1 MNNKKSSNTTCLYVA
16 LGCGGAL
23 VLIALVLGGLGFW
36 GAQKVKQFE
45 ADLKDPAAREE
56 KVMGI
61 LGTETLPDGYYP
73 MMGITFPFVF
83 DMAMLTRE
91 PIPEGEDPEGVEPS
105 FIYMK
110 MLSFGKQDQEL
121 KDFFNGTNDNPSV
134 LRDNNINVNID
145 DVVNRGELQVGD
157 QNILWLASRD
167 RIQTGATRS
176 SDLSTI
182 MMIRCPNDQKTRLG
196 IWLASEDPEN
206 NEDGTPKLEGT
217 VGDPE
222 KIESFMGHFSV
233 C

>member
-1 MNNKKSSNTTCLYVA
+1 MTKKSSNTTCLYVA
-16 LGCGGAL
+16 LGCGAGL
-23 VLIALVLGGLGFW
+23 VLIALVIGGLGFW
-36 GAQKVKQFE
+36 GVQKAKQFE
-45 ADLKDPAAREE
+45 ADLKDPAVREE

-61 LGTETLPDGYYP
+61 LGTETLPDDYYP

-83 DMAMLTRE
+83 EMALLTRE
-91 PIPEGEDPEGVEPS
+91 PIPEGQDPEGTEPS

-110 MLSFGKQDQEL
+110 ILSFGQEDQEL

-157 QNILWLASRD
+157 QDILWLTSRD

-176 SDLSTI
+176 SDLNTI
-182 MMIRCPNDQKTRLG
+182 MMIRCPNDKKTRLG
-196 IWLASEDPEN
+196 IWLASEDAAN
-206 NEDGTPKLEGT
+206 NEDGTPILEGT
-217 VGDPE
+217 VGDPGE
-222 KIESFMGHFSV
+222 IERFMSHFSV

>member
-16 LGCGGAL
+16 LGCGAGL

-36 GAQKVKQFE
+36 GVQKAKQFE

-61 LGTETLPDGYYP
+61 LGTEALPDGYYP

-83 DMAMLTRE
+83 EMAMLTRE
-91 PIPEGEDPEGVEPS
+91 PIPEGQDPEGAEPS

-110 MLSFGKQDQEL
+110 MLSFGQEDQEL
-121 KDFFNGTNDNPSV
+121 KDFFNGTNDNPSI
-134 LRDNNINVNID
+134 LRENNINVNID
-145 DVVNRGELQVGD
+145 DVVNRGELQVGE
-157 QNILWLASRD
+157 QNILWLTSRG

-176 SDLSTI
+176 SDLATI
-182 MMIRCPNDQKTRLG
+182 MMIRCPNDKKSRLG

-217 VGDPE
+217 VGDPV
-222 KIESFMGHFSV
+222 KIESFMSHFSV

>member
-1 MNNKKSSNTTCLYVA
+1 MNKKSSNTTCLYVA

-23 VLIALVLGGLGFW
+23 VLIGLVVGGFLFW

-45 ADLKDPAAREE
+45 ADLKDPVAREE
-56 KVMGI
+56 KVLGI
-61 LGTETLPDGYYP
+61 LGTEALPEDYYP

-83 DMAMLTRE
+83 EMAMLTRE
-91 PIPEGEDPEGVEPS
+91 PIPEGQDPEGMEPS

-145 DVVNRGELQVGD
+145 DVVSRGELQVGD
-157 QNILWLASRD
+157 QNILWLTSRG

-176 SDLSTI
+176 SDLNTI
-182 MMIRCPNDQKTRLG
+182 MMIRCPDDKKTRLG
-196 IWLASEDPEN
+196 IWIADEDSEN
-206 NEDGTPKLEGT
+206 NEDGTPQLEDT
-217 VGDPE
+217 VGDPGM
-222 KIESFMGHFSV
+222 IEDFMSHFSV